1 MTDCVIIGSGM
12 AGISAALT
20 LKARGISF
28 ILLGSPELSLKIA
41 RAESVT
47 NYPAFCGGTGA
58 AFCRDLKKQLSEQ
71 GIEVKAGRAVGVYA
85 TGDKVSVQTGDDEWI
100 EAKTAIL
107 ATGVSF
113 FGNAVFGEAEFL
125 GRGVSYCATCDGFL
139 YKGKTVTVTASSR
152 EFERDVSV
160 LEDFAAKLYFVP
172 LYRGCTYTPKKS
184 GTEIFTDGLLRI
196 EGGAR
201 VQRAVFKNRTVETDG
216 VFLLKESAPLAVLC
230 GGLKTDG
237 KHVLTDRAMRTNLK
251 GVFAAGDC
259 TGTPY
264 QYAKAAGE
272 GNVAAFSVAEFL
284 SDEQRKNGEHKSFE
298 EKIG

>member
-1 MTDCVIIGSGM
+1 MVDCVIIGSGI

-20 LKARGISF
+20 LRARGVPF
-28 ILLGSPELSLKIA
+28 VLLGSPDLSAKIS
-41 RAESVT
+41 RAENVA

-58 AFCRDLKKQLSEQ
+58 AFCETLKKQLLQQ

-85 TGDKVSVQTGDDEWI
+85 MGDKISVQTGDDEWI
-100 EAKTAIL
+100 EAKSAIL

-113 FGNAVFGEAEFL
+113 FGGAAEGEAEFS

-139 YKGKTVTVTASSR
+139 YKGKTVVATATSR
-152 EFERDVSV
+152 EFEKDAGV
-160 LEDFAAKLYFVP
+160 LENFAAKLYYVP
-172 LYRGCTYTPKKS
+172 LYRGCTFVPKKPS
-184 GTEIFTDGLLRI
+184 TEIFTDGLVRI

-201 VQRAVFKNRTVETDG
+201 VERAVFGRRTVETDG
-216 VFLLKESAPLAVLC
+216 VFLLKESAPLAVIC

-237 KHVLTDRAMRTNLK
+237 KHVITDRAMRTNIK

-272 GNVAAFSVAEFL
+272 GNVAAISAAEFL
-284 SDEQRKNGEHKSFE
+284 YAERETTAVVAAE
-298 EKIG
+298 EKIR